1 MGLLFF
7 DENYFD
13 ENYLDNYYRPLR
25 AAPQIIERRHSQ
37 KQTIITDITGRAAPQ
52 IIRSPNADETADR
65 GHNHHPVI
73 ITSTEPKTGKKNF
86 AQKS

>member
-1 MGLLFF
+1 MRMGLLF
-7 DENYFD
+7 FD

-37 KQTIITDITGRAAPQ
+37 KQTIITDITGTVGPQ

-65 GHNHHPVI
+65 GHNHHLVI
-73 ITSTEPKTGKKNF
+73 IISTEPKMEKKNF

>member
-37 KQTIITDITGRAAPQ
+37 KQTIITDITGRVAPQ
-52 IIRSPNADETADR
+52 IIGDS
-65 GHNHHPVI
+65 
-73 ITSTEPKTGKKNF
+73 PKTRRQIEVTISTSSLASAPKTKT
-86 AQKS
+86 